1 MIGLSLLTWN
11 LKSLKFLLLCKSSVL
26 SLYLCG
32 CESKTLMINKEVKG
46 IIMLG
51 HQIQM
56 FGLIMINK
64 EVKGIIML
72 GHQYKCLV
80 WLWLIKK

>member
-1 MIGLSLLTWN
+1 
-11 LKSLKFLLLCKSSVL
+11 
-26 SLYLCG
+26 
-32 CESKTLMINKEVKG
+32 MINKEVKG

-64 EVKGIIML
+64 EVKGIVML

>member
-1 MIGLSLLTWN
+1 MFGLI
-11 LKSLKFLLLCKSSVL
+11 
-26 SLYLCG
+26 
-32 CESKTLMINKEVKG
+32 MINKEVKE
-46 IIMLG
+46 LD
-51 HQIQM
+51 HQM

-80 WLWLIKK
+80 

>member
-1 MIGLSLLTWN
+1 MFGLI
-11 LKSLKFLLLCKSSVL
+11 
-26 SLYLCG
+26 
-32 CESKTLMINKEVKG
+32 MINKEVKG
-46 IIMLG
+46 INMLG

-80 WLWLIKK
+80 

>member
-1 MIGLSLLTWN
+1 MIPFTSLLRPSIQMFG
-11 LKSLKFLLLCKSSVL
+11 LI
-26 SLYLCG
+26 
-32 CESKTLMINKEVKG
+32 MINKEVKG

-72 GHQYKCLV
+72 GHQYKC
-80 WLWLIKK
+80 

>member
-1 MIGLSLLTWN
+1 LFAVGN
-11 LKSLKFLLLCKSSVL
+11 
-26 SLYLCG
+26 G
-32 CESKTLMINKEVKG
+32 KG

-80 WLWLIKK
+80 